1 MLKRN
6 DKTMTNSNIEF
17 VSYTGA
23 SPLLCFGVLT
33 VKVNGKEYKFGTH
46 GHSLLNEDDDYY
58 PEMLPKFWTSGGY
71 CRLNE
76 NLEEEVETGP
86 WEMIHSLNEYAYP
99 KEIWE
104 CLNDILDVFNNNVPW
119 GCCGG
124 CL

>member
-1 MLKRN
+1 MN
-6 DKTMTNSNIEF
+6 NSNIEF
-17 VSYTGA
+17 ISYTGA
-23 SPLLCFGVLT
+23 YQNLCYGVLT
-33 VKVNGKEYKFGTH
+33 VNVNDKKYEFG
-46 GHSLLNEDDDYY
+46 GYDRVPLMNKGDDYY

-86 WEMIHSLNEYAYP
+86 WEMIPSLNEYAYP
-99 KEIWE
+99 KDIWK
-104 CLNDILDVFNNNVPW
+104 CLNDLLEVFNKNVPW